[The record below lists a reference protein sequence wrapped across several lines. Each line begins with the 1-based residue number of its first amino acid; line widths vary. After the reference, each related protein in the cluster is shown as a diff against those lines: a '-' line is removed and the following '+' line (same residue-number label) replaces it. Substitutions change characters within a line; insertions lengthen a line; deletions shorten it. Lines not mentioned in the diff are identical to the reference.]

1 MVRVEFTPEDLHMF
15 TAKRRRALEEW
26 CNQVPVLRFN
36 CGHYDLNLIKAHFA
50 ELLSDTTGRVQIGK
64 KFEKG
69 MFMKSKCFHFIDI
82 INCLGSGTTY
92 DKWVKAY
99 GCSFQKSW
107 FPYK

>member
-15 TAKRRRALEEW
+15 TAKRRRALEES

-36 CGHYDLNLIKAHFA
+36 CGDYDLNLIKEHFA
-50 ELLSDTTGRVQIGK
+50 ELLADTTGRVQIEK
-64 KFEKG
+64 KFEHE
-69 MFMKSKCFHFIDI
+69 CFHFIDI
-82 INCLGSGTTY
+82 MNYLGSGTTY